1 MNEHAPD
8 DESEANGANPELDD
22 DDSEEVSLTY
32 DNSEGF
38 TETVRAQRVG
48 AGRYRLLETPV
59 FSEDFTRDDIVALAP
74 GSEETLTISHIL
86 EHSGLRK
93 ESWFTSTNV
102 IQSDRV
108 PAFLEAV
115 MKEGGFYQID
125 SFFPRIDVS
134 LPAESTFDVRAA
146 FLKAFE
152 E

>member
-1 MNEHAPD
+1 MNEHVPD
-8 DESEANGANPELDD
+8 DESEVNGGNPELYDD
-22 DDSEEVSLTY
+22 DGEEVMLTY
-32 DNSEGF
+32 DNSEGV

-74 GSEETLTISHIL
+74 GSEETLTISHVV

-93 ESWFTSTNV
+93 ESWFTFTNV
-102 IQSDRV
+102 IQSDRL
-108 PAFLEAV
+108 PAFLQAV
-115 MKEGGFYQID
+115 VKEGGFYQID
-125 SFFPRIDVS
+125 SFPPRIEVS
-134 LPAESTFDVRAA
+134 LPAESRFDVRAA